1 MRLGFRHRL
10 RADQNGQ
17 EIIRFQHTRKQKASG
32 TCPHF
37 RGCRCLMF
45 YGLEFVVPRTRPCH
59 PGQQGRVTE
68 GDKDESPRVTRAS
81 HPGQQERVTRD
92 NKNGSRKDR
101 KQHSSIPTGIPVRI
115 LMPLP
120 QNMPMPPDILVA
132 RVMSLLQGKVQAHR
146 LPYQGTSRNRNISSA
161 LPPLHW
167 QMSL

>member
-59 PGQQGRVTE
+59 PGQQGRVT
-68 GDKDESPRVTRAS
+68 
-81 HPGQQERVTRD
+81 RD

-132 RVMSLLQGKVQAHR
+132 RAMSVLQGKAQAHR
-146 LPYQGTSRNRNISSA
+146 QPYQGTSRNRNISSA